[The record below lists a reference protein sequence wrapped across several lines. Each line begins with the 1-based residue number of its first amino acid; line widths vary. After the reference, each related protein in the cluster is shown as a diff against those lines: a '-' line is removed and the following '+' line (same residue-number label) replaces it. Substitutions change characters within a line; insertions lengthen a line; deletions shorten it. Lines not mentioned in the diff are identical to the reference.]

1 METDIKKPRV
11 IKLFE
16 KFNQPLT
23 WKWQSHLGRGV
34 GGDSKF
40 KAGRVTLSGSHINTL
55 ACLAGD
61 KTTQP
66 GNNCWLAKRKAL
78 FS

>member
-23 WKWQSHLGRGV
+23 WKWQGHLGRGD
-34 GGDSKF
+34 GGDSKL
-40 KAGRVTLSGSHINTL
+40 GR
-55 ACLAGD
+55 
-61 KTTQP
+61 
-66 GNNCWLAKRKAL
+66 
-78 FS
+78 